1 MYFVPFLTTPRVL
14 TGLNTINERT
24 LVLFS
29 FQHFAQRLY
38 FSTITG
44 DVSTAITGASRAPV
58 HGVHLGGERG
68 APSAVHSVHHK

>member
-1 MYFVPFLTTPRVL
+1 MQGTNEVTLFKSVTRNVRGYTKQASVRHLSRCVL
-14 TGLNTINERT
+14 T
-24 LVLFS
+24 
-29 FQHFAQRLY
+29 
-38 FSTITG
+38 STITG